1 MLWMITEFLVLF
13 ASKTKHGIHPGASV
27 SLHLIICL
35 VAATAIGLMATALS
49 WYVDEG
55 LGDVPDDGG
64 WKGYHASDGVA
75 NLRNYNA
82 LHVIIQLIETL
93 IAFMTILVVIHF
105 ILLVRACVETY
116 QYNKWKL
123 EHATRTVYV
132 HVPVPY
138 GYYMPAPGQEQMVFQ
153 PAPAQQQ
160 QQPQPPQQT
169 TQGGLAAPAQAHLY
183 GYYAPVQNPAQP
195 APQVRT
201 ASPPAETENVVA
213 GSSR

>member
-35 VAATAIGLMATALS
+35 VTAAAIGLTATTLS
-49 WYVDEG
+49 WYVAEG
-55 LGDVPDDGG
+55 LGDVPDDDG
-64 WKGYHASDGVA
+64 WKEYHA
-75 NLRNYNA
+75 L
-82 LHVIIQLIETL
+82 LIIIQLIETL
-93 IAFMTILVVIHF
+93 IAFMAILEIIHF

-138 GYYMPAPGQEQMVFQ
+138 GYYMPAPGQEQIVFQ

-160 QQPQPPQQT
+160 QQPQQPQRT
-169 TQGGLAAPAQAHLY
+169 TQGGPAAPAQAHFY
-183 GYYAPVQNPAQP
+183 GYYAPVQNTSQP
-195 APQVRT
+195 APQPRA